1 MVAGSIICRLKM
13 SDLLTLNIE
22 ELVYKIK
29 DAQITS
35 EEICKKY
42 IERINKFEK
51 DVKAWAHF
59 DEKLLLEKAIESD
72 NNRRS
77 GKVTGPLHGIPI
89 ALKDIIGTLDMPTE
103 CGTVIRKGKSYS
115 QNAEIIDLLLSAGAI
130 IMGKTATSELA
141 YLGPSDT
148 TNPHDYAR
156 TPGGSSSGSAA
167 AVASC
172 MAPLSI
178 GSQTGGSVIRPASY
192 CGVVGY
198 KPTYGLISRNGVL
211 KTSEKLDHIGVFGK
225 SVEDVALLAKVLIK
239 KDNYDSSTVHYSTEN
254 MLTETKKGPLFEP
267 KFIFYKTKSWNL
279 IEKKSRESFEYFI
292 KSFKKN
298 IEVFD
303 TPSYF
308 KDIHKYHQIIH
319 ETDLANNFS
328 IYYKKYKKKLS
339 KYMQDAIL
347 RGNKY
352 TAKEYAE
359 AIDFMQ
365 RSYNSY
371 KEVFEDYHGVLTPSS
386 PGVAPKGLKS
396 TGTAEFNKVWS
407 YLGTPCI
414 SLPLLQGENNM
425 PLGVQLVGARYD
437 DHRFLGVA
445 NWLEKEC
452 NK

>member
-1 MVAGSIICRLKM
+1 MTDIFSL
-13 SDLLTLNIE
+13 SLE
-22 ELVYKIK
+22 ELAKKIK
-29 DAQITS
+29 DAQVTS
-35 EEICKKY
+35 VEVCEKY

-59 DEKLLLEKAIESD
+59 DKKVLLEKANEAD
-72 NNRRS
+72 DHRRS
-77 GKVTGPLHGIPI
+77 GKPIGPLHGVPI
-89 ALKDIIGTLDMPTE
+89 AVKDIIGTVDMPTE

-115 QNAEIIDLLLSAGAI
+115 QNAEIVDLLHASGAI
-130 IMGKTATSELA
+130 VMGKTTTSELA
-141 YLGPSDT
+141 YLGPPAT
-148 TNPHDYAR
+148 TNPHDKNR

-167 AVASC
+167 SVASF
-172 MAPLSI
+172 MAPASV

-198 KPTYGLISRNGVL
+198 KPSYGLISRNGVL
-211 KTSEKLDHIGVFGK
+211 RTSYSLDQIGMFGRK
-225 SVEDVALLAKVLIK
+225 VEDVALLAKILIK
-239 KDNYDSSTVHYSTEN
+239 KDKYDPATIHYSTEN
-254 MLTETKKGPLFEP
+254 ILTETKKGPIFEP
-267 KFIFYKTKSWNL
+267 KFIFYKTDYWK
-279 IEKKSRESFEYFI
+279 IIDKKSRESFEYFI

-298 IEVFD
+298 IEIFD

-328 IYYKKYKKKLS
+328 VYFQKFKKKLS
-339 KYMQDAIL
+339 KYMQDAISN
-347 RGNKY
+347 GNKY

-359 AIDFMQ
+359 AIDFMK
-365 RSYNSY
+365 RSYESY
-371 KEVFEDYHGVLTPSS
+371 EEVFEDYHGVLSPSS

-414 SLPLLQGENNM
+414 SLPLLEGENNL
-425 PLGVQLVGARYD
+425 PLGVQLIGNKYD

-452 NK
+452 QD

>member
-1 MVAGSIICRLKM
+1 MTDILLLKV
-13 SDLLTLNIE
+13 E
-22 ELVYKIK
+22 ELVTKIK
-29 DAQITS
+29 DSQLTS
-35 EEICKKY
+35 VEICKRY
-42 IERINKFEK
+42 IERVNEFEK
-51 DVKAWAHF
+51 DVKAWAHLNK
-59 DEKLLLEKAIESD
+59 KLLLEKAAEAD
-72 NNRRS
+72 EYRRS
-77 GKVTGPLHGIPI
+77 GKPTGPLHGIPV
-89 ALKDIIGTLDMPTE
+89 AVKDIIGTLDMPTE

-130 IMGKTATSELA
+130 VMGKTSTSELA
-141 YLGPSDT
+141 YLGPSKT
-148 TNPHDYAR
+148 TNPHDHTR

-167 AVASC
+167 SVASF

-211 KTSEKLDHIGVFGK
+211 KTSEKLDHIGVFGR

-239 KDNYDSSTVHYSTEN
+239 KDNYDNATVHYSTEN
-254 MLTETKKGPLFEP
+254 MLDEVKKGPLFEP
-267 KFIFYKTKSWNL
+267 KFIFYKTEHWKI
-279 IEKKSRESFEYFI
+279 IEKRSREAFEYFI
-292 KSFKKN
+292 KSFKNN
-298 IEVFD
+298 IEVYD

-319 ETDLANNFS
+319 ETDLANNFAL
-328 IYYKKYKKKLS
+328 YYKKYKKKLS
-339 KYMQDAIL
+339 KYMQDAITK
-347 RGNKY
+347 GNKHS
-352 TAKEYAE
+352 AKEYAE
-359 AIDFMQ
+359 AIDFMK
-365 RSYNSY
+365 RSYESY
-371 KEVFEDYHGVLTPSS
+371 QEVFEDYHGVLSPSS

-414 SLPLLQGENNM
+414 SLPVLQGEGNL
-425 PLGVQLVGARYD
+425 PLGVQLIGARFD
-437 DHRFLGVA
+437 DHRFLGIA